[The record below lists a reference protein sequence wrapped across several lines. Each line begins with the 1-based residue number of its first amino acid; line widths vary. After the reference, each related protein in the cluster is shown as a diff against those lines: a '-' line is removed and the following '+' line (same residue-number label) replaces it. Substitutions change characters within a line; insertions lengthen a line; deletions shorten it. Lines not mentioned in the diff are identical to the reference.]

1 MHTHMHTH
9 THTHMLPLIN
19 THALQRDYEDHHRD
33 KEKRRRHREKHSQYV
48 ELHSMELD
56 PQMASTSTNTA
67 VSAAAAAPNRQSL
80 SPVTVGGA
88 NSGTSPTPG
97 EGTKVIYYML
107 GDKKETP
114 YSTVVAKK

>member
-1 MHTHMHTH
+1 M
-9 THTHMLPLIN
+9 
-19 THALQRDYEDHHRD
+19 
-33 KEKRRRHREKHSQYV
+33 
-48 ELHSMELD
+48 ELHSGELD
-56 PQMASTSTNTA
+56 PQTASTSTNTA
-67 VSAAAAAPNRQSL
+67 VSTAAGAAPNGQPS
-80 SPVTVGGA
+80 SPVTLGGA

>member
-1 MHTHMHTH
+1 M
-9 THTHMLPLIN
+9 
-19 THALQRDYEDHHRD
+19 
-33 KEKRRRHREKHSQYV
+33 
-48 ELHSMELD
+48 ELHSGELD
-56 PQMASTSTNTA
+56 PQTASNSANTATST
-67 VSAAAAAPNRQSL
+67 AAAPNGQSS

>member
-1 MHTHMHTH
+1 M
-9 THTHMLPLIN
+9 
-19 THALQRDYEDHHRD
+19 
-33 KEKRRRHREKHSQYV
+33 
-48 ELHSMELD
+48 ELHSGELD
-56 PQMASTSTNTA
+56 PQTSTNTA
-67 VSAAAAAPNRQSL
+67 AVSTAAAAPNGRSL
-80 SPVTVGGA
+80 SPVTVGGC